1 MRDRQEVRYGS
12 RDQEVRSR
20 CRKSFKIDSSSIHQH
35 PTMQSYNPFFCGLRK
50 KVRPHN
56 NLEPQI

>member
-20 CRKSFKIDSSSIHQH
+20 CRKSFKNRFVFNSEKPLDSVAYVFSTKTQED
-35 PTMQSYNPFFCGLRK
+35 NR
-50 KVRPHN
+50 R
-56 NLEPQI
+56 

>member
-20 CRKSFKIDSSSIHQH
+20 CKKSFKIDSSSIQRNHLTVSH
-35 PTMQSYNPFFCGLRK
+35 TFS
-50 KVRPHN
+50 
-56 NLEPQI
+56 PQ